1 MIKCLLDSYLEFT
14 CIMIVIGVEGSG
26 WGITTKNITVYYY
39 RFYLTVYTFETVI
52 EVNAL
57 KAVQ

>member
-1 MIKCLLDSYLEFT
+1 
-14 CIMIVIGVEGSG
+14 MIVIGVEGSG

-39 RFYLTVYTFETVI
+39 RFYLTVCTFETVI